1 MYPITEV
8 FFDVETKKLFSD
20 IPDFDPAKLGVS
32 IVSVYKRTIDENYN
46 EIEGVMQSFWESDF
60 ETMWPVFSEAKRI
73 IGFNTLRFDV
83 LTLKPYAPAYFSK
96 LPHFDIYAEIKKV
109 SEHAAGLNAI
119 AKETLD
125 REKTDDG
132 LNAVYYWEKHDD
144 ESLAKLKKYCEADV
158 LITRDVYD
166 HVLKNKLI
174 LFKDKLNTLRNVPL
188 DFSYPEEKYSDTQ
201 TSLF

>member
-1 MYPITEV
+1 MWHTDWHVIKSE
-8 FFDVETKKLFSD
+8 KLKGKD
-20 IPDFDPAKLGVS
+20 L
-32 IVSVYKRTIDENYN
+32 IVYLDDCSQ
-46 EIEGVMQSFWESDF
+46 EILSYRKNFGKMSLFICMQSFWESDF

-174 LFKDKLNTLRNVPL
+174 LFKDKWNTLRNVPL

>member
-1 MYPITEV
+1 MSDITEV
-8 FFDVETKKLFSD
+8 FFDVETKKIFSD

-32 IVSVYKRTIDENYN
+32 IVAVYKRTVDEKQN
-46 EIEGVMQSFWESDF
+46 EITGTMQSFWEEDF
-60 ETMWPVFSEAKRI
+60 DKMWPIFSEAKRI
-73 IGFNTLRFDV
+73 IGFNSLRFDV
-83 LTLKPYAPAYFSK
+83 LTLKPYAPSYFPR
-96 LPHFDIYAEIKKV
+96 LPHFDIYAELKKV
-109 SEHAAGLNAI
+109 SEHGAGLNAI

-132 LNAVYYWEKHDD
+132 LNAVYYWEKHDE

-166 HVLKNKLI
+166 YVVKNKVI
-174 LFKDKLNTLRNVPL
+174 LFKDKWNTLRKIPL
-188 DFSYPEEKYSDTQ
+188 DFSYPKDVSSNSQ

>member
-1 MYPITEV
+1 MNTIIEV
-8 FFDVETKKLFSD
+8 FFDVETKKIFAD

-32 IVSVYKRTIDENYN
+32 IVSVYKRTVDEQQN
-46 EIEGVMQSFWESDF
+46 EIDGTMQSYWEEDF
-60 ETMWPVFSEAKRI
+60 EQMWPVFSEAKRI
-73 IGFNTLRFDV
+73 IGFNSIKFDV
-83 LTLKPYAPAYFSK
+83 PTLKPYAPAYFPR

-132 LNAVYYWEKHDD
+132 LKAVYYWEKHDK
-144 ESLAKLKKYCEADV
+144 ESLDKLQMYCEADV

-166 HVLKNKLI
+166 YVVKNKVI
-174 LFKDKLNTLRNVPL
+174 LFKDKWNTLRKIPL
-188 DFSYPEEKYSDTQ
+188 DFSYPKEEISNQ
-201 TSLF
+201 QSSLF